1 VVGGWDVRPEAAT
14 TRHSRHSTRDEAVA
28 AARQLGDVVVHGMRG
43 EVLATFPSQAE
54 DVEPAPPIGGA
65 PAAGAAAGA
74 TGAGSASPG
83 RPSSTATARRPGLRL
98 SQLLALTDQT
108 DVSGR
113 LLLEDSAPK
122 QAVRNAER
130 TGVSMRTESCPYQDT
145 PSRFG
150 GLMNAGAYEALRH
163 DTAEILNGFAWL
175 SNRHLAAEPG
185 DVGAP
190 RRLYATS
197 YLGVTLAH
205 VLFHRA
211 EDPVPPH
218 RSLPTYV
225 ASIFK
230 ASRGIFSFSI
240 QLLNDLDPGSEMT
253 AAEVLQYAEE
263 NRQLV
268 RPSTGRVCAAPTRLI
283 ERTLDAILTGHG
295 ADADRSGLAELVD
308 FSMLWE
314 VYKLQDALGKA
325 ISTYRAVYE
334 GVTAPFGPAADPNRI
349 FSAKIPTGLAFGHAA
364 GFASGHAAGPGGGQT
379 FGQFTE
385 QLLVLVNDIQ
395 GQINA
400 VLGRAGNARPVGL
413 QEVFELL

>member
-1 VVGGWDVRPEAAT
+1 
-14 TRHSRHSTRDEAVA
+14 VA

-54 DVEPAPPIGGA
+54 DIEPPPPMGAGGA
-65 PAAGAAAGA
+65 PAAGR
-74 TGAGSASPG
+74 TPN
-83 RPSSTATARRPGLRL
+83 ATARRPGLRL

-122 QAVRNAER
+122 QAVRKAER
-130 TGVSMRTESCPYQDT
+130 RGVSMRTETCPYQDT

-175 SNRHLAAEPG
+175 SSRHLAAEPG
-185 DVGAP
+185 DTGAA

-211 EDPVPPH
+211 EDPVPPYG
-218 RSLPTYV
+218 SLPTYV

-240 QLLNDLDPGSEMT
+240 QLLNDLGPDAEMT
-253 AAEVLQYAEE
+253 APEVLQYAED
-263 NRQLV
+263 NKQLV

-283 ERTLDAILTGHG
+283 ERTLEAILTGRG
-295 ADADRSGLAELVD
+295 TDAERSGLGVLVD

-334 GVTAPFGPAADPNRI
+334 AVTGPFGPAADPNRI
-349 FSAKIPTGLAFGHAA
+349 FSAKIPTGAFGH
-364 GFASGHAAGPGGGQT
+364 GAGPAQGQT

-400 VLGRAGNARPVGL
+400 ALGRAGNARPVGL
-413 QEVFELL
+413 QEVIELL